1 MVKNISPEGLCF
13 ISNIILPINKE
24 ILLEFK
30 ISINK
35 QKIKLSGKLVW
46 TCEIDSNLYEY
57 GIEFNDD
64 NQSSMLIEK
73 LNHAGTIMGN
83 EMFTDR
89 LISCSP
95 DDYFK
100 LNI

>member
-1 MVKNISPEGLCF
+1 M
-13 ISNIILPINKE
+13 
-24 ILLEFK
+24 
-30 ISINK
+30 
-35 QKIKLSGKLVW
+35 W

-64 NQSSMLIEK
+64 NQSSMLIEE
-73 LNHAGTIMGN
+73 LNHAGTMEN